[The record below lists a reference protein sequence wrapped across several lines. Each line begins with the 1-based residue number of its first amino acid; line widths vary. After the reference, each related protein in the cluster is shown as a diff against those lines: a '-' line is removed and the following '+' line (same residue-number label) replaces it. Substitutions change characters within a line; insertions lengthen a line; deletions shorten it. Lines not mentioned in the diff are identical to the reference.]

1 MSDTR
6 KTRISFKWLWTI
18 LGLGL
23 AGLIYASFPRHP
35 NLAGFKPDAVAR
47 IETAMWRDYYEKRYV
62 ALFGALYGLAR
73 DQYGFS
79 PADSVRIAI
88 AAAGAAAKFQPTRSR
103 AEAETALPALTVY
116 YRLLAKGARHPFD
129 IDAAA
134 RRELEW
140 WRARREAA
148 APEAYGLTIAKT
160 GALVYGVDNP
170 SMHEAGILRAQAMAY
185 RDAKG
190 GTIQDAD
197 WQAIELQL
205 RTAYD
210 GLERAIR

>member
-140 WRARREAA
+140 WRAGRV
-148 APEAYGLTIAKT
+148 GGAKT

>member
-1 MSDTR
+1 
-6 KTRISFKWLWTI
+6 
-18 LGLGL
+18 L

-35 NLAGFKPDAVAR
+35 DLAGFKADTVAR
-47 IETAMWRDYYEKRYV
+47 LETAMWRDYYEKRYV
-62 ALFGALYGLAR
+62 ALFGALYRLAR

-88 AAAGAAAKFQPTRSR
+88 AAADAAAKFQPTRSR
-103 AEAETALPALTVY
+103 AEAEAARPALTVY

-134 RRELEW
+134 RLELEW
-140 WRARREAA
+140 WQARREAA
-148 APEAYGLTIAKT
+148 APETYGLTIAKA

-170 SMHEAGILRAQAMAY
+170 PMREAGILRARAMAY

-190 GTIQDAD
+190 RTIQDSD
-197 WQAIELQL
+197 WRAIEQQL
-205 RTAYD
+205 RAAY
-210 GLERAIR
+210 GQLARAIH